1 MNIDKIITESI
12 NKIIEEVCEVYNAP
26 NGWHSWE
33 ETDSANGLTP
43 EEGKSMRMQPGN
55 AARSQGTAT
64 TRDFGVVRGYKDWSE
79 NFKASGMDY
88 PSYCKRFGL
97 RR

>member
-1 MNIDKIITESI
+1 MARIDEIIKSTI
-12 NKIIEEVCEVYNAP
+12 
-26 NGWHSWE
+26 
-33 ETDSANGLTP
+33 DSYLLREMVVDTFTP
-43 EEGKSMRMQPGN
+43 WDEEGKMDRMQPGN
-55 AARSQGTAT
+55 AARSQGTAP
-64 TRDFGVVRGYKDWSE
+64 TRDFGVVRGYKDWSD